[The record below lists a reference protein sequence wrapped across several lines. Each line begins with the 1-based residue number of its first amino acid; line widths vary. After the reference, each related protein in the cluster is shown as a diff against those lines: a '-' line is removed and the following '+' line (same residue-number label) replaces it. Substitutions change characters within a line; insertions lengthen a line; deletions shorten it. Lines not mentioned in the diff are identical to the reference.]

1 MDMNNR
7 GNDDVAQ
14 AHISEPASHNDEV
27 DIQGILMFGA
37 GLLALGIVVH
47 LLVWGLFYF
56 LQARESASQAAPV
69 SRASGTRDQLPPEPR
84 LQGLPGHS
92 IHPMEELKEARDQ
105 EDRILSTYGWV
116 DQKNGIV
123 RVPIEEA
130 MKRLLERGL
139 PVRTVQ
145 VGAKNE

>member
-1 MDMNNR
+1 
-7 GNDDVAQ
+7 
-14 AHISEPASHNDEV
+14 
-27 DIQGILMFGA
+27 MFGA

-56 LQARESASQAAPV
+56 LQARESATQAAPV
-69 SRASGTRDQLPPEPR
+69 SRSGGMREPLPPEPR

-92 IHPMEELKEARDQ
+92 IHPMAELKEAREQ

-116 DQKNGIV
+116 DIKTGIV

-130 MKRLLERGL
+130 MKLLLERGL
-139 PVRTVQ
+139 PLRTDQ
-145 VGAKNE
+145 KAQEAK

>member
-1 MDMNNR
+1 MDMNKT
-7 GNDDVAQ
+7 
-14 AHISEPASHNDEV
+14 HIPEPASHNDEV
-27 DIQGILMFGA
+27 DIKGILMFGA
-37 GLLALGIVVH
+37 GLLALGFVVH

-56 LQARESASQAAPV
+56 LQARESASQTAPV
-69 SRASGTRDQLPPEPR
+69 SRASGTRDPLPPEPR

-92 IHPMEELKEARDQ
+92 IHPIEELREAREQ
-105 EDRILSTYGWV
+105 EDRLLSTYGWV
-116 DQKNGIV
+116 DQKTGIV

-139 PVRTVQ
+139 PVRTEQ